1 MRQWRRVFPA
11 FANIENQSPSKQ
23 IIDKVLLELDT
34 NGEIVLSINHLQ
46 GDKIHYNSEDEVL
59 EIFMNFHLE
68 TYFNNSPLAESVITD
83 IREQIA
89 QYRNK
94 DGSYDIATGCYIY
107 SFIKN

>member
-1 MRQWRRVFPA
+1 MFPA
-11 FANIENQSPSKQ
+11 FADIEKQSPSKQ

-34 NGEIVLSINHLQ
+34 SGEIALSINHLQ

-68 TYFNNSPLAESVITD
+68 TYFNNSPLTESVITD
-83 IREQIA
+83 MREQIA